1 MTCTGFFHADTCPLG
16 RGATHHQDFLFG
28 SKRGNS
34 FVKKLGMSLA
44 GAALSGVAALSLA
57 TPALAESAH
66 AVPAASPA
74 VSADAEA
81 GQLETRAYSR
91 AQKIK
96 RVWALTSGNNNSAS
110 AYMTSYAAW
119 RDGKNPYGFDWKSDG
134 CSGAADYPL
143 GFNFKAGC
151 MRHDFGY
158 RNFKK
163 LHAFSEA
170 NRLHVDKGFLWEL
183 TATCN
188 TQWGKTE
195 GERKACR
202 KVAKKYYQAVRDFGR
217 L

>member
-1 MTCTGFFHADTCPLG
+1 
-16 RGATHHQDFLFG
+16 
-28 SKRGNS
+28 
-34 FVKKLGMSLA
+34 MSLA

-57 TPALAESAH
+57 TPALADSAQ
-66 AVPAASPA
+66 ALRTQGPA
-74 VSADAEA
+74 VSAGAKA
-81 GQLETRAYSR
+81 GQLETRGYSR
-91 AQKIK
+91 DQKIK
-96 RVWALTSGNNNSAS
+96 RVWALTKGSDGSAQ
-110 AYMTSYAAW
+110 AYMNGYAAW
-119 RDGKNPYGFDWKSDG
+119 RNGKNPYGFDWKSDG

-170 NRLHVDKGFLWEL
+170 NRLHVDKAFLWEL

-188 TQWGKTE
+188 EQWGKPE
-195 GERKACR
+195 RERKACR
-202 KVAKKYYQAVRDFGR
+202 KIAKKYYQAVRDFGR